1 MLNSKWFF
9 LNTKVSTYTN
19 VVAPTN
25 HVYVS
30 SSQAAANTYFNSFES
45 TSPLEITA
53 CDRNNNQVIDLI
65 TAEKATVSHILWA
78 DSALS
83 SVTLDCR
90 GLLWGFRE
98 VKEFFGLQSL
108 QVEDSRN
115 LLLDYSITTTPLK
128 KVFPVQ
134 GVEEVYFNFYTQ
146 QVQFSAI
153 NSIEL

>member
-9 LNTKVSTYTN
+9 LNTKVSAYTN
-19 VVAPTN
+19 TVAPSN
-25 HVYVS
+25 HIYIS
-30 SSQAAANTYFNSFES
+30 PTQIAANTYFNSS
-45 TSPLEITA
+45 AYTNPIEITA
-53 CDRNNNQVIDLI
+53 CDRNNNQVVDLI
-65 TAEKATVSHILWA
+65 TSNKTSLSHVLWA
-78 DSALS
+78 DSS
-83 SVTLDCR
+83 QSTVTLGCG

-98 VKEFFGLQSL
+98 VKEFFGVQSL

-115 LLLDYSITTTPLK
+115 LLLDYSIMTTPLR

-146 QVQFSAI
+146 QVQFNAI